1 MARRTALSTRERAGG
16 EVEELQKTQQQKKSR
31 TVKIV
36 CNVSRSEA
44 EPRGFVRACCIF
56 DQLFDRYFPYFLF
69 RFEN

>member
-56 DQLFDRYFPYFLF
+56 DQLFDRYFPYFLS